1 MKILSGFLNRFLIC
15 SIAGIV
21 LALVLNIKNFDL
33 HFTLR
38 GAQTVSSD
46 ILIVHLPPDPADIQI
61 AMNEISKHAPLLIIA
76 PVNRKT
82 SAMLSGY
89 RQALLIPRK
98 SLKPDEDGLIRSL
111 NIPHSLIR
119 KISADDLSEQ
129 IQSPSFINFRGPQNS
144 FSSLYFY
151 EIKSQKVLPTTIE
164 KKIIIVDIQDPEDES
179 LSTPV
184 GDLSPAELIANM
196 VDNLLLHRWIT
207 PLPLWISVVVIL
219 VISLFV
225 STLILY
231 LSANLAFLGLF
242 VTLIL
247 ISSLSFLLFDQFYI
261 WLPLT
266 AYVIHI
272 FISYFVFINYKLNK
286 KEQLAW
292 TLEKEKIYKDEMD
305 EMKKNFLNLFSHDL
319 KTPIAK
325 ILAQIEI
332 LEGSSKNIEQL
343 KDGLGKIRKY
353 SYELNQYVK
362 NILKISQ
369 IEANR
374 FHLKLEPCDI
384 NSLLNNAI
392 QMIKPLA
399 EEKKLTIEA
408 SLEPLFSLNCDKEL
422 IQQIILNILENA
434 VKYSPENTQIRV
446 ISEEQ
451 EDSVVVSIQD
461 QGKGIRTEDQ
471 DMVWQKFSRFDDKT
485 EGTGLGL
492 YLVKYFVEA
501 HNGSVFVRSEE
512 GKGSTIGFKLPVKSM

>member
-1 MKILSGFLNRFLIC
+1 MKILSGFLNRYVIC
-15 SIAGIV
+15 SIAGIA
-21 LALVLNIKNFDL
+21 LALILDIKNFDL

-46 ILIVHLPPDPADIQI
+46 ILIVHLPPEPTDIQI
-61 AMNEISKHAPLLIIA
+61 AMNEISKHSPLLIVA
-76 PVNRKT
+76 PVNRRT

-98 SLKPDEDGLIRSL
+98 SLKPDDDGIIRSL
-111 NIPHSLIR
+111 NIPHSLLR
-119 KISADDLSEQ
+119 KVSASGLSEE
-129 IQSPSFINFRGPQNS
+129 IQNPSFINFRGPQNS
-144 FSSLYFY
+144 FSSIYFY

-164 KKIIIVDIQDPEDES
+164 KKIIILDIQDPEDES

-196 VDNLLLHRWIT
+196 IDNLLLHRWIT
-207 PLPLWISVVVIL
+207 PLRLWISVVVIL
-219 VISLFV
+219 IISFLV
-225 STLILY
+225 STLILF

-242 VTLIL
+242 IILIL

-266 AYVIHI
+266 AYIIHI

-292 TLEKEKIYKDEMD
+292 TLEKDKIYKDEMD

-325 ILAQIEI
+325 ILGQIEI
-332 LEGSSKNIEQL
+332 LEGSSKDSEQV
-343 KDGLGKIRKY
+343 KEGLGKIRKY

-384 NSLLNNAI
+384 NSLLYNAI

-399 EEKKLTIEA
+399 EEKKLTINA
-408 SLEPLFSLNCDKEL
+408 SLEPLFSINCDKEL

-434 VKYSPENTQIRV
+434 VKYSPENTLIQV
-446 ISEEQ
+446 TSEEQ
-451 EDSVVVSIQD
+451 DDLIVVSIHD
-461 QGKGIRTEDQ
+461 QGKGIRHEDQ
-471 DMVWQKFSRFDDKT
+471 EMIWKKFSRFDETT

-501 HNGSVFVRSEE
+501 HSGSVFIQSEE
-512 GKGSTIGFKLPVKSM
+512 GKGSTIGFKLPVKST